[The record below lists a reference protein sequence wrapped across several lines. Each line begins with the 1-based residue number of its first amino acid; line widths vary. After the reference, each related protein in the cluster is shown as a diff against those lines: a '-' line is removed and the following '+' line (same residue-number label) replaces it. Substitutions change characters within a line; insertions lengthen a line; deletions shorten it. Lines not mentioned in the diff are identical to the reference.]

1 MTPGGRGTLGK
12 EAGRPVEAAR
22 QRPGG
27 LLRPRPVPHPA
38 RGTHG
43 AGARGRGLAPGGT
56 MAAGT
61 VTPLGLRDAV
71 RRAEGSVGL
80 PRGAPG
86 VQGPL
91 RARRL
96 SMGSE
101 RGSPKTRRNRAPA
114 PLPWAPSAPPD
125 GQRKDGCL
133 NVRVRVPRFISGV
146 EHLFDSRSYFCFFC
160 ELSAR
165 RLPQL

>member
-61 VTPLGLRDAV
+61 VTLWASVTLSAGLRDVWDCPAEHPGSRGPSGHAV
-71 RRAEGSVGL
+71 
-80 PRGAPG
+80 
-86 VQGPL
+86 
-91 RARRL
+91 
-96 SMGSE
+96 
-101 RGSPKTRRNRAPA
+101 
-114 PLPWAPSAPPD
+114 
-125 GQRKDGCL
+125 
-133 NVRVRVPRFISGV
+133 
-146 EHLFDSRSYFCFFC
+146 
-160 ELSAR
+160 
-165 RLPQL
+165 